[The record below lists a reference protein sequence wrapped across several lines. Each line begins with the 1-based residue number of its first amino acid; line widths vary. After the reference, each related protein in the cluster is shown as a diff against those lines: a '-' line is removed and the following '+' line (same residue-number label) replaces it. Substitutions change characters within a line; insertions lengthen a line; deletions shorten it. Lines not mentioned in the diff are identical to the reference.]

1 MSLGNSVSI
10 QFGEDARNKRFETF
24 LKRQVGQ
31 ERAIKMIQANGFA
44 ESWWEFG
51 ETWILALATS
61 CMYVL
66 GFPTTLEAAWEWGAQ
81 FLHIPVAYPGLAHRK
96 SLINIP
102 A

>member
-44 ESWWEFG
+44 ES
-51 ETWILALATS
+51 
-61 CMYVL
+61 
-66 GFPTTLEAAWEWGAQ
+66 
-81 FLHIPVAYPGLAHRK
+81 
-96 SLINIP
+96 
-102 A
+102 